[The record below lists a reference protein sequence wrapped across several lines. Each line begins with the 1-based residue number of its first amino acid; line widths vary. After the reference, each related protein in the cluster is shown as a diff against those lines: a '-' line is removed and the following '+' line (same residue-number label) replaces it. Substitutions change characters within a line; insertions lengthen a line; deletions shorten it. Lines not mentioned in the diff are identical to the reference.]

1 MSASA
6 RRSLGLAGGFVFSQL
21 VLLLILRMPSVPG
34 EGSWL
39 QAFRGYFSFDQLSY
53 AAIATTTAAGTPGLP
68 EPFTETGSSF
78 YPSLWYRVLGWSS
91 ALTGMSIP
99 MAWTVL
105 GWLLLAGAVAALGW
119 AGYRISGL
127 PWAPA
132 LVGPALAVGTLGVV
146 LHDNWY
152 TTFESHATVWGPFGS
167 LYVLNAEVAALACIG
182 LALAIVLT
190 VTLGRSR
197 STTRRIAWLTLAAA
211 LIGVTANVQT
221 YAFFTGAGIAFSWL
235 GAYGLV
241 RSRSRALLITTLALV
256 VLVFPLGRVAASAV
270 GALPVY
276 ALLIA
281 CTLPGILWLA
291 RRQWRTLAVPAF
303 VFVLAAAPQAAIVA
317 SGISREDPFL
327 TYRQDVSTLLGIPVW
342 AALLLALPVIGV
354 WLVNLLVQRTRRDDV
369 VLAAL
374 VGAAFSG
381 AMLSFND
388 AWGFTQEPYRLWI
401 NSLIVTL
408 MLLAPV
414 SAWSIAA
421 YRAARASEGG
431 QTSALVPVVAAISV
445 ALVGLSFLDMG
456 SYRTYVSESGVIRFD
471 TARTAAMSTLG
482 AATTGLLSG
491 GPCIDQQELKIATR
505 KPVAYYNLGLAWPAN
520 KGAIDVVV
528 ANQRDGVF
536 DVEALRAAEVRYLIT
551 DSSCGTQWPV
561 DQAMGV
567 IEEARQDYADE
578 AGSGTLILWR
588 IV

>member
-6 RRSLGLAGGFVFSQL
+6 RRAIGLVSGFAFSQL
-21 VLLLILRMPSVPG
+21 VLFLILRMPAVPG

-53 AAIATTTAAGTPGLP
+53 AAIATTTAAGASGLP
-68 EPFTETGSSF
+68 EPFTETGSSY
-78 YPSLWYRVLGWSS
+78 YPSLWYRVLGWAS
-91 ALTGMSIP
+91 ALTGMSVP

-127 PWAPA
+127 AWAPA

-182 LALAIVLT
+182 LAMAIVLT
-190 VTLGRSR
+190 VTLGRAR
-197 STTRRIAWLTLAAA
+197 STGRRVAWLTLAAA

-221 YAFFTGAGIAFSWL
+221 YAFFTGAGIAFAWL
-235 GAYGLV
+235 GAYGLL
-241 RSRSRALLITTLALV
+241 RSRSRALVIVTLVLI
-256 VLVFPLGRVAASAV
+256 VLVFPLGRLAASVV

-276 ALLIA
+276 SLFIA
-281 CTLPGILWLA
+281 ATLPGSLWLV
-291 RRQWRTLAVPAF
+291 RRQWRALALPAI
-303 VFVLAAAPQAAIVA
+303 VFALAAAPQAAIVA
-317 SGISREDPFL
+317 AGISREDPFL

-342 AALLLALPVIGV
+342 AALLLALPVIGI
-354 WLVNLLVQRTRRDDV
+354 WLVNLLVQRDHRNDV
-369 VLAAL
+369 VLAVL
-374 VGAAFSG
+374 IGAAFSG
-381 AMLSFND
+381 TMLSFND

-401 NSLIVTL
+401 NSVIVTL

-421 YRAARASEGG
+421 HRSARSADRTGSRARLSI
-431 QTSALVPVVAAISV
+431 VVAV
-445 ALVGLSFLDMG
+445 AVILVALSFLDIG

-471 TARTAAMSTLG
+471 TARTAAMTSLTG
-482 AATTGLLSG
+482 PTTGLISG

-505 KPVAYYNLGLAWPAN
+505 KPVAYYNLGLAWPEN
-520 KGAIDVVV
+520 RGAIDAVV

-536 DVEALRAAEVRYLIT
+536 DIEALRAARVRYLIT

-578 AGSGTLILWR
+578 VGSGTLVLWR
-588 IV
+588 IG